1 MDIADDDPNQDLSH
15 SGLISDPDVRGA
27 YAADASGLSHS
38 PDAVGRPGSEEEI
51 VDLVRW
57 CSDRRIPIT
66 PQGLRSSTTGSSVA
80 MSGIALSLEKMD
92 QVLDLDVDRGV
103 ARVQPGVILGDF
115 KRLVARHGWLYPPD
129 PTSEDECTIGGT
141 IATNASGPRTY
152 RYGPTRRY
160 VRALRVVL
168 ADGSSQEVRACL
180 ANKNATGY
188 FGLQNPVDLW
198 IGSEGTLGIVTEVEL
213 ALLPAPV
220 GFVAGFAYFESW
232 RAAAEFIQRADAAR
246 VARRV
251 EPRCLELFDEGSLT
265 LVAGSTG
272 GLRIPERARTA
283 VFFEEE
289 TADAWS
295 ALEAWHSLIEEAGG
309 LADETRIATS
319 TAEQI
324 ELRRLRHAIPATMNE
339 RGARAVSGGGR
350 KVSTD
355 FAVPLAELPA
365 MLEAGYRIADEMFGG
380 ETIAYGHA
388 GNGHPHFNLLAPDR
402 ETLEGALAA
411 ARAMTRHALSLGGTL
426 SAEHGIGKVKADLF
440 RELYPEWVQEG
451 MRAIKRTLDPD
462 GLFSPGNIWS

>member
-1 MDIADDDPNQDLSH
+1 MSDLDH
-15 SGLISDPDVRGA
+15 PGLIADPDVRAA

-38 PDAVGRPGSEEEI
+38 PDAVARPASEAEVI
-51 VDLVRW
+51 DLVRW
-57 CSDRRIPIT
+57 CADRRIAIT

-80 MSGIALSLEKMD
+80 TAGIALSLERMD
-92 QVLDLDVDRGV
+92 RVLELDPERKV
-103 ARVQPGVILGDF
+103 ARLQPGVVLGNF
-115 KRLVARHGWLYPPD
+115 KRLAAEHGLFYPPD
-129 PTSEDECTIGGT
+129 PTSEEECTIGGT

-152 RYGPTRRY
+152 RYGPTRGY

-168 ADGSSQEVRACL
+168 ADGSVCEVRACL

-220 GFVAGFAYFESW
+220 GFVAGFAYFEDW
-232 RAAAEFIQRADAAR
+232 RAAAEFIQRADGAR
-246 VARRV
+246 ASRRL
-251 EPRCLELFDEGSLT
+251 EPRCLELFDEGSLA
-265 LVAGSTG
+265 LVAGNSA

-289 TADAWS
+289 TNDPWTV
-295 ALEAWHSLIEEAGG
+295 LGAWHSLIEETRG

-319 TAEQI
+319 QAEQV
-324 ELRRLRHAIPATMNE
+324 ELRRLRHAIPASMNE
-339 RGARAVSGGGR
+339 RGTRAVAAGGR

-365 MLEAGYRIADEMFGG
+365 MLEAGYRIAGEIFGG

-388 GNGHPHFNLLAPDR
+388 GNGHPHFNLLAPDPQA
-402 ETLEGALAA
+402 LERALTA

-426 SAEHGIGKVKADLF
+426 SAEHGIGKLKAELF
-440 RELYPEWVQEG
+440 RELYPEWVQAG
-451 MRAIKRTLDPD
+451 MRAIKATLDPH
-462 GLFSPGNIWS
+462 GLFSPGNLWS